1 MDERKK
7 ILKMIREMRS
17 RLSPEILALAEDAAC
32 KSIGVKPTEPENEA
46 SRLFKLA
53 TAQGGKRRAEVLSML
68 ERRFAKK
75 LH

>member
-7 ILKMIREMRS
+7 ILRMIREMRT

-32 KSIGVKPTEPENEA
+32 KSIGVVRKEPENEA

-53 TAQGGKRRAEVLSML
+53 TAQGGKRRAEILTLL